1 MGIKTR
7 IRNLILKAVR
17 NSDWYKKELF
27 QDCEKFWNQ
36 SDFNL
41 EVVNLGSTSAVRAFD
56 YEGLPLKAANW
67 ALSRNYLFG
76 DKAILENYSSYLSEK
91 GSTVIIPLCAFSS
104 LSGSYTYLDDRYYT
118 ILYPSSIPG
127 FSKNRQMAIRELQ
140 SNPLPHYPMW
150 QLYLDIRKKLTS
162 LIRKSKPS
170 IPSGVVLDR
179 NASQWVSDWKREF
192 SLKDFISPL
201 TLINQDAVKDAIGL
215 LNDIITFCKEHN
227 HRPILVFPPM
237 HRSLS
242 AKFSAE
248 ARELLIGSMVKALD
262 NRDVKFL
269 DYMDDAEFADDA
281 SLFENAYLMN
291 AKGAKQ
297 FTKRVMKDVGLL

>member
-7 IRNLILKAVR
+7 VRSLILKAVR

-36 SDFNL
+36 SVFNL

-56 YEGLPLKAANW
+56 YEGLQIKAANW

-91 GSTVIIPLCAFSS
+91 GSTVIIPLCAFSA

-127 FSKNRQMAIRELQ
+127 FSKNRQMAIHELQ
-140 SNPLPHYPMW
+140 TKPILRYPVW
-150 QLYLDIRKKLTS
+150 QLYLDLRKKLNAIFKRS
-162 LIRKSKPS
+162 RKS
-170 IPSGVVLDR
+170 VLTTDGLER
-179 NASQWVSDWKREF
+179 NAKQWVRDWMNEF
-192 SLKDFISPL
+192 SLKSLEAPL
-201 TLINQDAVKDAIGL
+201 TLINQDACKDAVKL
-215 LNDIITFCKEHN
+215 LKEIIAFCRERN

-237 HRSLS
+237 HEALAS
-242 AKFSAE
+242 KFS
-248 ARELLIGSMVKALD
+248 RESRKALIYSIVEAVQD
-262 NRDVKFL
+262 KEIKFL
-269 DYMDDAEFADDA
+269 DYMEDAEFAHDA
-281 SLFENAYLMN
+281 SLFEDAYLMN
-291 AKGAKQ
+291 AEGAKR
-297 FTKRVMKDVGLL
+297 FTRKLLKDLELI